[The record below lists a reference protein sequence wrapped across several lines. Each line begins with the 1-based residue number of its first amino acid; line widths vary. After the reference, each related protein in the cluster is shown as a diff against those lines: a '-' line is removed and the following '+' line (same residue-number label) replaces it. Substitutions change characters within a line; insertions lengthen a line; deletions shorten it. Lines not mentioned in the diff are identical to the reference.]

1 MLRTLTVIALLAI
14 PTAALADRAEADACA
29 KGLSGDA
36 LKTYRAGVVL
46 VEAGS
51 TLEQA
56 MRAHLEPMFNSGKI
70 TEDEG
75 RKLGRAAAE
84 CMRLVHRK

>member
-1 MLRTLTVIALLAI
+1 MLRTVAVIALLAI

-29 KGLSGDA
+29 KGLSGEA
-36 LKTYRAGVVL
+36 AKTYRAGVSM
-46 VEAGS
+46 VEKGS

-56 MRAHLEPMFNSGKI
+56 MRAHLEPMYNAGKI